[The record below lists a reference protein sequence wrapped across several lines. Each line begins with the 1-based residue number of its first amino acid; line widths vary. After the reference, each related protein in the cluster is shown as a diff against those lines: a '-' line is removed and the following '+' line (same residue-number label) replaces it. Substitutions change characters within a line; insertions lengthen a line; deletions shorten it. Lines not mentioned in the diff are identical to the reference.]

1 MTEPIQS
8 LEEILQNLSL
18 TQQFLGEQF
27 TSGHITDLQ
36 FQSRNDD
43 ARDEARGAILDWVN
57 REIIREDVCTC
68 GCNFGDGC
76 LCLSD
81 RKLRAN
87 QRQQLKKHGWKEQN

>member
-1 MTEPIQS
+1 MGKPTQS
-8 LEEILQNLSL
+8 LEEILQSLSL

-36 FQSRNDD
+36 FQSRDDD
-43 ARDEARGAILDWVN
+43 ARDEAREAIQEWVN
-57 REIIREDVCTC
+57 TEIIGEDVCTC

-81 RKLRAN
+81 RKLKAN
-87 QRQQLKKHGWKEQN
+87 QRQQLKKHGGEK